1 MISLRKKF
9 SLKSAILMCILALSY
24 ACSSTKAPE
33 RDPSSQSC
41 WEKVRPEYQSYFDSV
56 EKCIENKEQK

>member
-1 MISLRKKF
+1 MISLRNKF
-9 SLKSAILMCILALSY
+9 SLKAVFLMCILALSY
-24 ACSSTKAPE
+24 SCSSTKAPE

-41 WEKVRPEYQSYFDSV
+41 WDKVRPEYQSYFDSV